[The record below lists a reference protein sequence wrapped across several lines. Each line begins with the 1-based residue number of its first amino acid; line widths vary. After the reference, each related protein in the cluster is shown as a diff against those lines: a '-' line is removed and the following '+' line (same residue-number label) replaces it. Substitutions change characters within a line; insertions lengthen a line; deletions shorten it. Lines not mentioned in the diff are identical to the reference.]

1 MEWSFLRNFAIT
13 LFALLNPLGMLPIF
27 ISYVGRERLGV
38 QRWLALFI
46 SGTVLGLLLLFM
58 LTGASVLQFFG
69 VTLNSFRIAG
79 GILLLIIGINIV
91 NGVASKTTEI
101 NVTKAKESDLT
112 QAQSIYRQIV
122 IPMAMPLLVGPGVIA
137 NVILYASEAEAK
149 KGSGLLL
156 GLILMTILV
165 SFFVFVILLSGRELQ
180 RMIGDTG
187 LSIAQRTLG
196 LFVAAIGVQFI
207 VTGLTNIIVVQIVPE
222 ILKLR

>member
-46 SGTVLGLLLLFM
+46 SGTVLGLLLLFI
-58 LTGASVLQFFG
+58 LTGSSVLQFFG

-79 GILLLIIGINIV
+79 GILLLIIGIKIV
-91 NGVASKTTEI
+91 DGVVSNPTEI
-101 NVTKAKESDLT
+101 TVTKAKESDLT

-165 SFFVFVILLSGRELQ
+165 SFFVFVILLLGRGLQ

-196 LFVAAIGVQFI
+196 LFVAAIGVQFM
-207 VTGLTNIIVVQIVPE
+207 VTGLTNIIVGQIVPE